1 MSTPTASVQNVHSE
15 FTQESK
21 VLLSKGSRRGC
32 VIITSVGA
40 EPGGVQQH
48 LRWGEMHRK
57 VSNFIS
63 KTISDI
69 SIVAGNPSFF

>member
-1 MSTPTASVQNVHSE
+1 
-15 FTQESK
+15 
-21 VLLSKGSRRGC
+21 

-40 EPGGVQQH
+40 ERGGVQQH